1 MQLIFSSHLTKLK
14 AEKFRAHILQAF
26 ESVIGSPVTIEI
38 RCELNKE
45 TNAGFHLPAASKI
58 GSSQMAMDSEPNAGS
73 RMPRTGDSLEGRSE
87 IVEIPA
93 SPRKYEGNEPANHN
107 VESSRRGL
115 QRTWAGES
123 VSNKKPAMGSMV
135 ERRILG
141 EPSQSK
147 SIVRSKVSLAHVI
160 QQAEGCTQQAEW
172 SKHKAVSIAEK
183 LEQEN
188 LYVFAELFI
197 PFHPIMMP
205 V

>member
-26 ESVIGSPVTIEI
+26 ESVLGSPVTIEI

-45 TNAGFHLPAASKI
+45 TNVGFHLPAASKI
-58 GSSQMAMDSEPNAGS
+58 GSSQMAMDSEPNAGNK
-73 RMPRTGDSLEGRSE
+73 MPRTGDSPEGRSE
-87 IVEIPA
+87 IVEILA
-93 SPRKYEGNEPANHN
+93 SPRKYEGNEPANHE
-107 VESSRRGL
+107 VETSRIGL

-123 VSNKKPAMGSMV
+123 VSNEKPSMGSMV
-135 ERRILG
+135 ERRKLG
-141 EPSQSK
+141 EPSQNK
-147 SIVRSKVSLAHVI
+147 SIVRSKVSLTHVI
-160 QQAEGCTQQAEW
+160 QQAEGCAQQAGW

-188 LYVFAELFI
+188 LYVFAELF
-197 PFHPIMMP
+197 PLFYPIMMP